1 MFTGARPLKKKS
13 WSWGP
18 PTVEKG
24 WVAFLKAALRKC
36 ITEGGLSRARLF
48 YTFYPRRVVHLAKR
62 TTRMW
67 EYSGHANPD
76 RVSRAEM
83 PYGDVWSLLE
93 MVSKMG
99 NQQTISG
106 PATFDEGYPPNLVS
120 LSPFFL
126 SVGS

>member
-1 MFTGARPLKKKS
+1 
-13 WSWGP
+13 
-18 PTVEKG
+18 
-24 WVAFLKAALRKC
+24 
-36 ITEGGLSRARLF
+36 
-48 YTFYPRRVVHLAKR
+48 
-62 TTRMW
+62 
-67 EYSGHANPD
+67 
-76 RVSRAEM
+76 M